1 MATTIRLSRAGAK
14 KNPFYRIVVTNS
26 RSPRDSNFIEK
37 LGSYNPLL
45 AHDNPQRVILN
56 QERIRH
62 WLSVGAKPSERVHL
76 FLHRAG
82 ILATKPA
89 QRAARKPRKEAKAG
103 EGAAPEAAAPAAQ
116 AQA

>member
-14 KNPFYRIVVTNS
+14 KNPFYRIVVTSS

-45 AHDNPQRVILN
+45 PNGDPKRVILN
-56 QERIRH
+56 EERIKH
-62 WLSVGAKPSERVHL
+62 WLGVGAKPSDRVHL

-89 QRAARKPRKEAKAG
+89 QRATRKPRKEAKAG
-103 EGAAPEAAAPAAQ
+103 TAPEPAAAPAAEQ